1 MITDD
6 ALAFLERM
14 ITTASPSGFEEP
26 NAKNF
31 RDYVS
36 AFADEVTTDPLGSVI
51 AVVNPTGSPR
61 VMLAG
66 HIDEIAPSGNAR
78 NVDNTVCPTTG

>member
-36 AFADEVTTDPLGSVI
+36 VFADEVTTDPLGSVI
-51 AVVNPTGSPR
+51 AAVNPTG
-61 VMLAG
+61 
-66 HIDEIAPSGNAR
+66 EPSGDACG
-78 NVDNTVCPTTG
+78 TH